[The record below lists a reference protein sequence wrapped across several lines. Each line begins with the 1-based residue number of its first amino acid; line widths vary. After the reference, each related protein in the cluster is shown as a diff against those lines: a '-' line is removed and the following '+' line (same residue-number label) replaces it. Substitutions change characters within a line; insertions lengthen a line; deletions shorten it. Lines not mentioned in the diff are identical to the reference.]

1 MKDQTGKCPSNEP
14 TPLRFIRMR
23 EVIKKTGLCKSSIYD
38 LINKKDFPQ
47 PIHLSARSVAFIESE
62 VEAWMA
68 DRISASRNN
77 K

>member
-1 MKDQTGKCPSNEP
+1 MKDQTEKSPSNEP

-23 EVIKKTGLCKSSIYD
+23 EVTKKTGLCKSSIYE

-47 PIHLSARSVAFIESE
+47 PVHLSARSVAFIESE
-62 VEAWMA
+62 VEGWMA
-68 DRISASRNN
+68 DRISASRNS